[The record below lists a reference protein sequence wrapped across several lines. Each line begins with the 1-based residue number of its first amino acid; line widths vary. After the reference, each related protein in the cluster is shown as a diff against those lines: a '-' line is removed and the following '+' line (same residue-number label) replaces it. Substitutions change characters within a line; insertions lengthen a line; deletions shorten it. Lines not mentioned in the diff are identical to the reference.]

1 MTLSVVLSL
10 ILGVIGIVLWIEGG
24 PQPRTWGAWLLLVA
38 IVVVAALPM
47 LLCWLFCNP
56 AAAPI
61 PALIPDRG

>member
-1 MTLSVVLSL
+1 M
-10 ILGVIGIVLWIEGG
+10 
-24 PQPRTWGAWLLLVA
+24 LVA
-38 IVVVAALPM
+38 IVVVAALPT